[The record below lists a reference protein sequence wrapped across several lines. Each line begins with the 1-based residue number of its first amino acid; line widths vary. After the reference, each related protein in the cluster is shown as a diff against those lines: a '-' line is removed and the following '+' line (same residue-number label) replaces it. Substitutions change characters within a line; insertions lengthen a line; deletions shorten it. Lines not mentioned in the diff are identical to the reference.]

1 MLCTNSV
8 SVLCTLQVRRLERM
22 TAGGEGASQEYL
34 KNVVLNYM
42 LSTDIAS
49 RNHMLKVQSTGKTM
63 SVMCIWYLL
72 RRVERYIVCII
83 SHHITYHV
91 ISCP

>member
-1 MLCTNSV
+1 
-8 SVLCTLQVRRLERM
+8 M

-49 RNHMLKVQSTGKTM
+49 RNHMLKVKATD
-63 SVMCIWYLL
+63 VCDAYLAPSIL
-72 RRVERYIVCII
+72 N
-83 SHHITYHV
+83 S
-91 ISCP
+91 